1 MKKKSTATKSSPN
14 EYDSHS
20 NEIDQTA
27 REILLWGILAAL
39 ICTLIVM
46 AIP

>member
-1 MKKKSTATKSSPN
+1 MKKKSPTPKSIPN
-14 EYDSHS
+14 EYDS